1 MTNTGINIGYVRVS
15 TDAQST
21 DLQLDALKKAGIEK
35 VFSDEGI
42 SGTKASR
49 PGLDEA
55 LAYLRPGDCLVIYSL
70 SRLGRNTR
78 NVLALLDDL
87 AERGIAFRSLTEGIS
102 TEGSMGKLM
111 TTILLAFAQLE
122 RDVLVER
129 TNAGLAASRAR
140 GRSGG
145 RPTKLTP
152 AQHKMI
158 RSLYES
164 NTIPIAAIAE
174 QFKVHEQTIFRSL
187 RSTREAVTA

>member
-1 MTNTGINIGYVRVS
+1 MTNIGYVRVS
-15 TDAQST
+15 TANQDTA
-21 DLQLDALKKAGIEK
+21 LQLDALKREGIEK
-35 VFSDEGI
+35 VFSDEGV
-42 SGTKASR
+42 SGMKASR

-55 LAYLRPGDCLVIYSL
+55 LSYLRDNSGDVLCVYSL
-70 SRLGRNTR
+70 SRLGRSTR

-87 AERGIAFRSLTEGIS
+87 TERGIGFRSLTEGLDTS
-102 TEGSMGKLM
+102 GSMGKMM
-111 TTILLAFAQLE
+111 TTILIAFAQME
-122 RDVLVER
+122 RDTLVER

-145 RPTKLTP
+145 RPAKLTP